1 MTTGLT
7 YNQIIQFWADHIPLQ
22 TVLGTDG
29 QTLQFVQP
37 TTTTFD
43 TSSRYNND
51 IPFVIA
57 YAEGLMYRDP
67 DLDFLATRQSDSSQT
82 TTAGSR
88 YVTIPPTF
96 IVLERLNLILPAGQV
111 PDSVGSSR
119 VPLIR
124 TSPDVLDTMWPATS
138 TTATPSFGLTHWAL
152 FTMQEPSP
160 NTSQV
165 RIGPTPDGD
174 YTAEFKGTFR
184 PAPLQQQA
192 TAQTFLTEYLP
203 DLFQVAG
210 LISWSG
216 LMKNYS
222 AAGVPGAVD
231 DPQQAVHWMQ
241 QYNLL
246 KRGAAVEEARKK
258 SLSSGFGTYSPTPV
272 AAVAGR

>member
-1 MTTGLT
+1 MPGFT
-7 YNQIIQFWADHIPLQ
+7 YNDVVQFLADKIPLQ
-22 TVLGTDG
+22 TVLGGDG
-29 QTLQFVQP
+29 VTLEFVQP
-37 TTTTFD
+37 TTAAFD

-51 IPFVIA
+51 LPYIIA

-96 IVLERLNLILPAGQV
+96 IVLERLNLILPAGKA

-165 RIGPTPDGD
+165 RIGPTPDGN

-203 DLFQVAG
+203 DLFQVATMVAVA
-210 LISWSG
+210 G

-222 AAGVPGAVD
+222 MAGAPGAVD
-231 DPQQAVHWMQ
+231 DPQQGVYWMQ

-258 SLSSGFGTYSPTPV
+258 SFSSGFGTYSPTPV